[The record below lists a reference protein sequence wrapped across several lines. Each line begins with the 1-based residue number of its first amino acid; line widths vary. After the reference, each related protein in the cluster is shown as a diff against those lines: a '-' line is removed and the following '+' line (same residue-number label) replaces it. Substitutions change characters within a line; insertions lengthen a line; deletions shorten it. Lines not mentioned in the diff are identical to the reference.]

1 MCLWGLQSLLII
13 KERYPVIL
21 IRAGENR
28 MGVRIDELRGRQEV
42 VEKYV
47 GSMLSAI
54 RRVSGA
60 TIMGDGR
67 VVLILDAPT

>member
-1 MCLWGLQSLLII
+1 
-13 KERYPVIL
+13 
-21 IRAGENR
+21 